1 MESFMKTP
9 VMLSAERESVV
20 KNNPG
25 LRLIPLSQIFEISL
39 NRGTEIMEKDHPL
52 ILRVRT

>member
-1 MESFMKTP
+1 MKTP

-20 KNNPG
+20 KNDPG
-25 LRLIPLSQIFEISL
+25 LRLIPRSQFFEISL

-52 ILRVRT
+52 LLRVRS